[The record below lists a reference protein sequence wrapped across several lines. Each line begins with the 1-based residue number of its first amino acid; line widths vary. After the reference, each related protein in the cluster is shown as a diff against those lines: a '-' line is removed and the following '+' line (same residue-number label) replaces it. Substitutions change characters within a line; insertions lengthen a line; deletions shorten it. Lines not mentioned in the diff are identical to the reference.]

1 MYRELAKKVNL
12 VSGLVSKV
20 ICGLV
25 SKADYDA
32 KINKIKSEI
41 FSISGLAATA
51 ALNYQRNK

>member
-1 MYRELAKKVNL
+1 MYRELAKKVNP

-41 FSISGLAATA
+41 FSFSGLAATA

>member
-1 MYRELAKKVNL
+1 MYRELAKKVNP
-12 VSGLVSKV
+12 VGGLVSRV
-20 ICGLV
+20 ISGLV

-41 FSISGLAATA
+41 FSISGLATTA